1 MRECVIIQNTFHT
14 VYRRIKRLI
23 AKLTKLL
30 PKQDSDSGSEADSES
45 EPDLMNS
52 QDVLKKYLNKIA
64 GQDGLLTDGFIA
76 LYGKFDEDDI
86 EAYYD
91 LRKFLEVLNT
101 RGCIDEDE
109 YKRIKLRLE
118 EKMKVNLQQTI
129 DTVVEN
135 MTVLKLFEKMKK
147 VPWPKDGSV

>member
-147 VPWPKDGSV
+147 VP